1 MSSPAVYQPPRTV
14 ATVTTVLLAVSAGVA
29 MLAAVAALLMY
40 GSADDMGPH
49 ILNGADAL
57 VVLSSGLQMLALAG
71 TAAAF
76 ITWFHRVRVNA
87 EVFDPMGHR
96 RSRGWAIGGWF
107 VPFAN
112 LWFPREI
119 AVDTWQAST
128 RLDASGVRAPL
139 PHTLLNAWWV
149 TFCAGRIIGRIGS
162 QFLDSAEYSDSYR
175 TAATWLLTADALD
188 VVAAGLAIAVVQ
200 KLTAAQ
206 EERHAE
212 AVARAFPGTGFPGAP
227 GAPGAHGATAWN

>member
-29 MLAAVAALLMY
+29 LLSAVAALLMY
-40 GSADDMGPH
+40 ASADDLTHVLG
-49 ILNGADAL
+49 GATAL
-57 VVLSSGLQMLALAG
+57 VTLTGVLQLLALAG

-76 ITWFHRVRVNA
+76 ITWFYRVRVNA

-96 RSRGWAIGGWF
+96 MSRGWAIGAWF
-107 VPFAN
+107 TPIVN
-112 LWFPREI
+112 LWFPRQI
-119 AVDTWQAST
+119 ALDTWQASV
-128 RLDASGVRAPL
+128 RPDASGVRVL
-139 PHTLLNAWWV
+139 PHALLNGWWV
-149 TFCAGRIIGRIGS
+149 TFALARAVDRIGGNMA
-162 QFLDSAEYSDSYR
+162 DVANYSDSCR
-175 TAATWLLTADALD
+175 HAAMWLLVSDVLD

-212 AVARAFPGTGFPGAP
+212 AVARAFPGTGFPGAH
-227 GAPGAHGATAWN
+227 GAHGATAWN